1 VARLQ
6 WGQYNTIDSNFA
18 TEGASTIEVSL
29 TGSLPKVEFSRQVN
43 KEQLVSGH
51 LRVDLLR
58 PMTKGN
64 LIVLKG
70 HRNTGKTQFA
80 ASLIKNFVNENPGH
94 NKAVYVGMS
103 SHGREI

>member
-1 VARLQ
+1 
-6 WGQYNTIDSNFA
+6 
-18 TEGASTIEVSL
+18 
-29 TGSLPKVEFSRQVN
+29 
-43 KEQLVSGH
+43 
-51 LRVDLLR
+51 
-58 PMTKGN
+58 MTKGN

-80 ASLIKNFVNENPGH
+80 ASVIKNFVTENPGH